1 MYQPTHS
8 NNRLVGSSL
17 GITHEFL
24 TFSIAL
30 FRPVSAYVAQQIH
43 DMQIATRSGA
53 QLLKCYNLGGKT
65 GLGRVACIAIGWR
78 YAKVVKRAIVVY
90 CHVIRD
96 SVSVKP

>member
-1 MYQPTHS
+1 M
-8 NNRLVGSSL
+8 
-17 GITHEFL
+17 
-24 TFSIAL
+24 
-30 FRPVSAYVAQQIH
+30 
-43 DMQIATRSGA
+43 
-53 QLLKCYNLGGKT
+53 LKCYNLGGKT